1 MSDALLVVQLLGPL
15 YLAIAVGMFVSP
27 DHYKKMYDEIMKNR
41 PMLYFSGLLAFFV
54 GFLILRSV
62 GMWASGW
69 MAIVSLIGWAAVLKG
84 ACLLIIPEQFLDW
97 NKWVTKANGMMW
109 VKLIVLFF
117 ALLVM
122 YLGYVM

>member
-27 DHYKKMYDEIMKNR
+27 DHYKKMYDEIMKSR
-41 PMLYFSGLLAFFV
+41 TMWYFSGLIAFFV
-54 GFLILRSV
+54 GFLILRTV

-69 MAIVSLIGWAAVLKG
+69 MAFVSFIGWAALLKG
-84 ACLLIIPEQFLDW
+84 ACLLVIPDQFIEW
-97 NKWVTKANGMMW
+97 NSWVKKANGMMW
-109 VKLIVLFF
+109 VKLIVLVF
-117 ALLVM
+117 ALIVM